1 MDFKQL
7 FFCCITVSLVALI
20 SSCDQCTD
28 EEYGTL
34 LNLQLPIDVGDSR
47 DTFQLGDTLWIKMDM
62 SKDVFVQ
69 NADKTIRLDD
79 FQFFLNFFLAE
90 ISTDQELFLSES
102 TIVERVGRL
111 ENQAFQ
117 TSINYPMILEETPSS
132 YRLEVGILLEHTGL
146 FYAAISDCIRCLER
160 YVHPALFY
168 CSDRR
173 RTQDYFFQNINTS
186 LQNFE
191 NVFLQTNVDYLI
203 ELTEYEEFRDAGC
216 IAFWVVER

>member
-1 MDFKQL
+1 M
-7 FFCCITVSLVALI
+7 IY
-20 SSCDQCTD
+20 SSHPGLKIATYGIVLLAVINFGSGCNRCQD
-28 EEYGTL
+28 EDYGGW
-34 LNLQLPIDVGDSR
+34 LNLEIPVEVGADQ
-47 DTFQLGDTLWIKMDM
+47 DTFFLGDTLWIKMDM

-69 NADKTIRLDD
+69 NADRTIRLDD

-90 ISTDQELFLSES
+90 ISTDQELYLSES

-168 CSDRR
+168 CSNRR
-173 RTQDYFFQNINTS
+173 RTQDYFFQNIHTS
-186 LQNFE
+186 PRTLR
-191 NVFLQTNVDYLI
+191 TSSYKPM
-203 ELTEYEEFRDAGC
+203 
-216 IAFWVVER
+216 